1 MNTVYLGLGSNL
13 GDREALLLESIQE
26 IKKQIGT
33 VSLQS
38 AFYVTEPWGFQSEH
52 PFLNAV
58 VCCETSLT
66 PLQVLDCTQ
75 HIEKQLGRTHKSVNR
90 QYSDRPIDIDL
101 LLFNDLILNTPRLT
115 LPHPLMHQ
123 RRFVLEPL
131 AEIAS
136 QLVHPILKQT
146 IAELL
151 QQQAH

>member
-13 GDREALLLESIQE
+13 GNREALLHQSIQE

-58 VCCETSLT
+58 ACCQTCLS
-66 PLQVLDCTQ
+66 PLQVLDLTQ
-75 HIEKQLGRTHKSVNR
+75 KIEKRLGRTHKSENR
-90 QYSDRPIDIDL
+90 QYTDRPIDIDL
-101 LLFNDLILNTPRLT
+101 LLYNDLVISTPRLT

-131 AEIAS
+131 AEIAPN
-136 QLVHPILKQT
+136 LVHPVLKQT
-146 IAELL
+146 ITELL
-151 QQQAH
+151 QQQIL

>member
-13 GDREALLLESIQE
+13 GNREALLHQSIQE

-58 VCCETSLT
+58 VCCQTSLS
-66 PLQVLDCTQ
+66 PLQVLDLTQ
-75 HIEKQLGRTHKSVNR
+75 KIEKRLGRTHKSENR
-90 QYSDRPIDIDL
+90 QYTDRPIDIDL
-101 LLFNDLILNTPRLT
+101 LLYNDLVISTPRLT

-131 AEIAS
+131 AEIAPN
-136 QLVHPILKQT
+136 LVHPVLKQT
-146 IAELL
+146 ITELL
-151 QQQAH
+151 QQQIL

>member
-13 GDREALLLESIQE
+13 GNREALLHQSIQE

-58 VCCETSLT
+58 VCCQTSLS
-66 PLQVLDCTQ
+66 PLQVLDLTQ
-75 HIEKQLGRTHKSVNR
+75 KIEKRLGRTHKSENR
-90 QYSDRPIDIDL
+90 QYTDRPIDIDL
-101 LLFNDLILNTPRLT
+101 LLYNDLAISTPRLT

-131 AEIAS
+131 AEIAPN
-136 QLVHPILKQT
+136 LVHPVLKQT
-146 IAELL
+146 ITELL
-151 QQQAH
+151 QQQIL

>member
-13 GDREALLLESIQE
+13 GNREALLHQSIQE

-58 VCCETSLT
+58 VCCQTCLS
-66 PLQVLDCTQ
+66 PLQVLDLTQ
-75 HIEKQLGRTHKSVNR
+75 KIEKRLGRTHKSENR
-90 QYSDRPIDIDL
+90 QYTDRPIDIDL
-101 LLFNDLILNTPRLT
+101 LLYNDLVISTQRLT

-131 AEIAS
+131 AEIAPN
-136 QLVHPILKQT
+136 LVHPVLKQT
-146 IAELL
+146 ITVLL
-151 QQQAH
+151 QQQIL

>member
-13 GDREALLLESIQE
+13 GNREALLHQSIQE

-58 VCCETSLT
+58 VCCQTCLS
-66 PLQVLDCTQ
+66 PLQVLDLTQ
-75 HIEKQLGRTHKSVNR
+75 KIEKRLGRTHKSENR
-90 QYSDRPIDIDL
+90 QYTDRPIDIDL
-101 LLFNDLILNTPRLT
+101 LLYNDLAISTPRLT

-131 AEIAS
+131 AEIAPN
-136 QLVHPILKQT
+136 LVHPVLKQT
-146 IAELL
+146 ITELL
-151 QQQAH
+151 QQQIL

>member
-13 GDREALLLESIQE
+13 GNREALLHQSIQE

-38 AFYVTEPWGFQSEH
+38 ASYVTEPWGFQSEH

-58 VCCETSLT
+58 VCCQTSLS
-66 PLQVLDCTQ
+66 PLQVLDLTQ
-75 HIEKQLGRTHKSVNR
+75 KIEKRLGRTHKSENR
-90 QYSDRPIDIDL
+90 QYTDRPIDIDL
-101 LLFNDLILNTPRLT
+101 LLYNDLVISTPRLT

-131 AEIAS
+131 AEIAPN
-136 QLVHPILKQT
+136 LVHPVLKQT
-146 IAELL
+146 ITELL
-151 QQQAH
+151 QQQIL

>member
-13 GDREALLLESIQE
+13 GNREALLHQSIQE

-58 VCCETSLT
+58 VCCQTCLS
-66 PLQVLDCTQ
+66 PLHVLDLTQ
-75 HIEKQLGRTHKSVNR
+75 KIEKRLGRTHKSENR
-90 QYSDRPIDIDL
+90 QYTDRPIDIDL
-101 LLFNDLILNTPRLT
+101 LLYNDLVISTPRLT

-131 AEIAS
+131 AEIAPN
-136 QLVHPILKQT
+136 LVHPVLKQT
-146 IAELL
+146 ITELL
-151 QQQAH
+151 QQQIL